1 MCSTMIFTT
10 KVVLMGRSW
19 RTSLATHVTHCG
31 CCAAVVLP
39 CTEYSVWKCHPAVVR
54 STPCSAK
61 PWSMSMHHAQWR
73 GLTGI
78 SWREKSCMSPCRTPS
93 SYSSSKYGV
102 GGCRRIG
109 KDTPVTGPGSWC
121 SGGRAEDAAVIYF
134 LVIYLLRAISDWIRQ
149 SVAECWASFYVL
161 FLIYIILQLD
171 SFDSI
176 DQNRDDPLQC

>member
-1 MCSTMIFTT
+1 
-10 KVVLMGRSW
+10 
-19 RTSLATHVTHCG
+19 
-31 CCAAVVLP
+31 
-39 CTEYSVWKCHPAVVR
+39 
-54 STPCSAK
+54 
-61 PWSMSMHHAQWR
+61 
-73 GLTGI
+73 
-78 SWREKSCMSPCRTPS
+78 MSPCRTPS

-102 GGCRRIG
+102 GGCRRFG

-176 DQNRDDPLQC
+176 A